1 MSRGPVHEAFATQ
14 VNASLRA
21 GAIVAKRPPAPI
33 DEVPPDVRP
42 DGPDV
47 VWIPGY
53 WACEEGGEFIW
64 TSGVWRRCPPG
75 QRWVPGYWTQAENGY
90 RWVAGTWVAADAGG
104 IAYLPYPQQAS
115 LERGPTSAPPSKD
128 ACWVPG
134 EWQYQDARYRWRP
147 GYWSEGRDN
156 WMWMPDHYVWTPRGA
171 VFVQGYWD
179 YPLTDRGLLF
189 APVRFRAGAA
199 AQAGLRFSP
208 VEVIDTQAMFL
219 HLFERPDYHHYYF
232 GDYYGS
238 QYAGAGIYPWF
249 EFHTAARGYDPLL
262 SYYLWH
268 EGRSGVDLAAR
279 LTAWHRVFLDH
290 AEIRPPHTVAAL
302 AAFAART
309 QGNADAKLAVL
320 TRSLSDLVA
329 SSTATALP
337 LVKLTEGQLVAVTGT
352 VKQLEGLAARRL
364 ELESTVAGVVGS
376 VSSPLNVA
384 DVTGSVLQLPRIENP
399 LAVPGIPLP
408 GVGGLPNADIGLLP
422 RVAVPGV
429 ATPPLPV
436 PGVGVPAIEG
446 RTGGTVGEAVG
457 GILGGRDEQSGGGV
471 LGGVLGGHDRDD
483 QGDDSDD

>member
-1 MSRGPVHEAFATQ
+1 
-14 VNASLRA
+14 
-21 GAIVAKRPPAPI
+21 
-33 DEVPPDVRP
+33 
-42 DGPDV
+42 
-47 VWIPGY
+47 
-53 WACEEGGEFIW
+53 
-64 TSGVWRRCPPG
+64 
-75 QRWVPGYWTQAENGY
+75 
-90 RWVAGTWVAADAGG
+90 
-104 IAYLPYPQQAS
+104 
-115 LERGPTSAPPSKD
+115 
-128 ACWVPG
+128 
-134 EWQYQDARYRWRP
+134 
-147 GYWSEGRDN
+147 
-156 WMWMPDHYVWTPRGA
+156 
-171 VFVQGYWD
+171 
-179 YPLTDRGLLF
+179 
-189 APVRFRAGAA
+189 
-199 AQAGLRFSP
+199 
-208 VEVIDTQAMFL
+208 
-219 HLFERPDYHHYYF
+219 
-232 GDYYGS
+232 
-238 QYAGAGIYPWF
+238 
-249 EFHTAARGYDPLL
+249 
-262 SYYLWH
+262 
-268 EGRSGVDLAAR
+268 
-279 LTAWHRVFLDH
+279 
-290 AEIRPPHTVAAL
+290 VAAL